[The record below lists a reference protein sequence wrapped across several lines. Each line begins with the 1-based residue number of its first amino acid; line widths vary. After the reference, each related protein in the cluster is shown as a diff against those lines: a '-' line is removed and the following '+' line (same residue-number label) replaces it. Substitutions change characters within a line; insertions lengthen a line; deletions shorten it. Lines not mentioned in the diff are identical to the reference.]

1 MIKNELILYKLNN
14 GCEKILC
21 GPEKVHPVGMRER
34 VVSFCHGQAERRKG
48 DDPNTMGQTKQAR
61 GLASLGRAELAEALD
76 ELGELTVTCEFCNR
90 RYVFDRVDVEAALAG
105 EGTPAGSATRH

>member
-61 GLASLGRAELAEALD
+61 GLASLGRAPDTGKSAVRNAQNQIIGVTRLR
-76 ELGELTVTCEFCNR
+76 TVTK
-90 RYVFDRVDVEAALAG
+90 
-105 EGTPAGSATRH
+105 